1 LRLGYLMGLAWRAVR
16 LIVDTGIH
24 AIGWSRDKALAE
36 FVAATGLP
44 RSNAESEV
52 DRYCSWP
59 GQACGYEVGRA
70 EIVSQR
76 TRAQRALGTRY
87 DLRDFD
93 QAVVD
98 GGNVPLNVLA
108 ENVTRYIDGAR

>member
-1 LRLGYLMGLAWRAVR
+1 MYRDDPAGRLGYLMGLAWRAVR

-36 FVAATGLP
+36 FIAATGLP

-76 TRAQRALGTRY
+76 TRAQRRSGHAMTCAISTR
-87 DLRDFD
+87 RWSM
-93 QAVVD
+93 A
-98 GGNVPLNVLA
+98 A
-108 ENVTRYIDGAR
+108 TCR